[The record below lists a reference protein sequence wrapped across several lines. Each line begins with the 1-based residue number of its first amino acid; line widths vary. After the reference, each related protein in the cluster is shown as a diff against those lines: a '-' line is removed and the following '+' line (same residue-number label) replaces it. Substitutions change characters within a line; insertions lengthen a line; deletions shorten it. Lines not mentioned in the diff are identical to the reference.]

1 MYRRD
6 KHKKTTI
13 LELLLF
19 GASVGCLY
27 YAMSQTS
34 LNLWEIILV
43 IFAVILTVLTIQIL
57 ILYRFK
63 QHIKNRKTYS

>member
-1 MYRRD
+1 MYKRD

-19 GASVGCLY
+19 AASVGCLY

-34 LNLWEIILV
+34 LKLWQIILA
-43 IFAVILTVLTIQIL
+43 IFAVILTVLSIQIL

-63 QHIKNRKTYS
+63 QRIKKRKNYS